1 MGVMLGYSIPLL
13 FLTLFATANP
23 FNSAVHGGI
32 CTESK
37 KSTLLIVFGDSFFDV
52 GYGNEELCLPSK
64 GQPHGK
70 SLDLQQVAPGRFSDG
85 LLLPDYIAKHLG
97 LDNNGRIASYK
108 QNLGIVWIEGV
119 GRRGKGRD
127 GDGWQGRGSEGGYLL
142 PSVWVSKK
150 AEGEGDG
157 LIRTPSNHLKSADLQ
172 SVRFGGFGRDLSD
185 CLY

>member
-1 MGVMLGYSIPLL
+1 MGVMLGYSIPFL

-64 GQPHGK
+64 GQPYGK

-85 LLLPDYIAKHLG
+85 LLVPDYIAKHLG

-108 QNLGIVWIEGV
+108 HNLDIQQTLLGQ
-119 GRRGKGRD
+119 GKGYASLSFAMA
-127 GDGWQGRGSEGGYLL
+127 GAG
-142 PSVWVSKK
+142 VK
-150 AEGEGDG
+150 
-157 LIRTPSNHLKSADLQ
+157 Q
-172 SVRFGGFGRDLSD
+172 SRR
-185 CLY
+185 